1 MQLNKVLKGL
11 LIALPVMAIAA
22 CSSNKNAS
30 NDQSGEGMLGA
41 GTGMDGNAN
50 GGNMSSEEQARLQMQ
65 QLQQNNIVY
74 FDLDKYDIR
83 SDFAAMLDAH
93 ANFLRSNPSYKV
105 TVEGHADERGTPEY
119 NIALGERRANAVKMY
134 LQGKGVSAD
143 QISIVSYGKEKPAVT
158 QLQQQLSDNQ
168 SDIDSLRGQIQESQ
182 YQLNQV
188 VERQKQI
195 LLQIDGLSSGGGA
208 AGAQTQT
215 SAGDQGA
222 AASGTAPAA
231 SSGAPAQTGDANTD
245 YNAAIALVKD
255 PSRQDDAMAAFQNFV
270 KKYPD
275 STYQPNANYWL
286 GQLNYN
292 KGKKDDAAY
301 YFASVVKN
309 YPKSPKASDAMF
321 KVGVIM
327 QDKGDTAKA
336 KAVYQQVV
344 SKFPGTDGAK
354 QAQKRLNALG

>member
-1 MQLNKVLKGL
+1 MSSNFRHHMLSLSL
-11 LIALPVMAIAA
+11 LVGIAA
-22 CSSNKNAS
+22 PWA
-30 NDQSGEGMLGA
+30 
-41 GTGMDGNAN
+41 
-50 GGNMSSEEQARLQMQ
+50 
-65 QLQQNNIVY
+65 
-74 FDLDKYDIR
+74 
-83 SDFAAMLDAH
+83 
-93 ANFLRSNPSYKV
+93 
-105 TVEGHADERGTPEY
+105 
-119 NIALGERRANAVKMY
+119 ANA
-134 LQGKGVSAD
+134 QAP
-143 QISIVSYGKEKPAVT
+143 ISSVGSGSVEDRVTTLERISNAHSQLLT

-182 YQLNQV
+182 YQMNQI

-195 LLQIDGLSSGGGA
+195 LLQIDGLTNGGT
-208 AGAQTQT
+208 GAQTQQASGEQGG
-215 SAGDQGA
+215 SATATPASTADA
-222 AASGTAPAA
+222 AASGVPV
-231 SSGAPAQTGDANTD
+231 QTGDANTD

-255 PSRQDDAMAAFQNFV
+255 SSRQDDALVAFQNFI

-309 YPKSPKASDAMF
+309 YPKSPKAADAMF

-344 SKFPGTDGAK
+344 AKYPGTDGAK
-354 QAQKRLNALG
+354 QAQKRLNGM